1 VITPVPAIDERVSI
15 IIVNYN
21 GAEWLERCLESV
33 FAQQYRP
40 IEVIVVDNA
49 SIDGSVEMV
58 KRNFPDVHL
67 RVNDTNHGF
76 AAANNEGVGLASA
89 DLVVLLNNDTVVDR
103 LWLVELR
110 KMLDHSGAA
119 AVTSKVVTRGIPEE
133 WYEMNGTLNYLG
145 YNIMRVFRD
154 LQQIFFAGGASL
166 LFRRETVG
174 VPFLDEYFLYH
185 EDVYL
190 SWRLRLQGRTVAMA
204 QESIVE
210 HRGSATTNK
219 QPAALMTFYQER
231 NRVLNCL
238 LLYEAGTLVRLVPYF
253 VADAVT
259 KVMLSVVGRGKALG
273 GILRAYAWIFSHR
286 EWIRTRRARIQ
297 MERTVADR
305 SILQLMSCKVIDSE
319 AILARTMNGLSR
331 MYADIVGLHYH
342 A

>member
-1 VITPVPAIDERVSI
+1 VIPHVPPIDETVSI

-21 GAEWLERCLESV
+21 GAALLEHCLASV
-33 FAQQYRP
+33 YAQQYRP

-49 SIDGSVEMV
+49 SSDGSVEMV
-58 KRNFPDVHL
+58 KRRFPDVRL

-76 AAANNEGVGLASA
+76 ATANNEGMGLASA
-89 DLVVLLNNDTVVDR
+89 DLTVLLNNDTVVDR

-145 YNIMRVFRD
+145 YNIMRVFQD
-154 LQQIFFAGGASL
+154 LRQIFFAGGASL
-166 LFRRETVG
+166 LFRRTDVG

-190 SWRLRLQGRTVAMA
+190 SWRLRLQGRIVAMA
-204 QESIVE
+204 QESLVE
-210 HRGSATTNK
+210 HRGSATTET
-219 QPAALMTFYQER
+219 QPTALMTFYQER

-238 LLYEAGTLVRLVPYF
+238 LFYEAGTLVRLVPYF
-253 VADAVT
+253 VADAAA
-259 KVMLSVVGRGKALG
+259 KVVLSVVGRGKSLK
-273 GILRAYAWIFSHR
+273 GILRAYGWILGHR
-286 EWIRTRRARIQ
+286 KWIQSQRAKIQ
-297 MERTVADR
+297 LERTVADR
-305 SILQLMSCKVIDSE
+305 SILQLMSYKVIDSD
-319 AILARTMNGLSR
+319 AMPARAVNGISR
-331 MYADIVGLHYH
+331 IYANIVGLRYD